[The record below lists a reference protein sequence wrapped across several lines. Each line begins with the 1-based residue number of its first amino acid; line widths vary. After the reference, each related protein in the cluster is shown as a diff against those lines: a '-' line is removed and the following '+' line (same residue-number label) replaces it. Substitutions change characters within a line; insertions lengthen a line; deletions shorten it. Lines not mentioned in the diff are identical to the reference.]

1 MAEEEKLSAAEEEE
15 DTQKNKYLTFSL
27 GREIYGIDICVV
39 IEIIGIQN
47 ITAVPEVPDYV
58 QGIIN
63 LRGRIIP
70 VVDMRLRFKK
80 EFRAYGDRTC
90 IIVIEVRDVLIGLI
104 VDGVAEVLD
113 IPEENVVLPPQLKA
127 SQNKY
132 IRGIGKTGESV
143 TLLLDWEKLFS
154 EEDEALLGDMTD

>member
-1 MAEEEKLSAAEEEE
+1 M
-15 DTQKNKYLTFSL
+15 
-27 GREIYGIDICVV
+27 
-39 IEIIGIQN
+39 
-47 ITAVPEVPDYV
+47 

-90 IIVIEVRDVLIGLI
+90 IIVIEVREVLIGLI

-132 IRGIGKTGESV
+132 IRGIGKTGEAV
-143 TLLLDWEKLFS
+143 TLLLDWDKLFS